1 MKGHLEA
8 AYLVNFPAF
17 PNSHT
22 FFMTFY
28 EKNLLSQPYRIAFLQ
43 LADCFTNFKGPSGFK
58 NPRPRTLRFPHLA
71 AQLLDQVV
79 DLLRLGQLG
88 IELSGAAQR

>member
-17 PNSHT
+17 PNSRT
-22 FFMTFY
+22 SFRPSTR
-28 EKNLLSQPYRIAFLQ
+28 RICYPSLIALRSCE

-58 NPRPRTLRFPHLA
+58 NPSPRTPDSLT
-71 AQLLDQVV
+71 
-79 DLLRLGQLG
+79 
-88 IELSGAAQR
+88 